1 MTNNLTRVSLI
12 MLLNGLGM
20 HRCVRTIL
28 LCLWAIMIN
37 HGPVKA
43 DINVSYSIGDMLFAS
58 YDLPKDLLGTG
69 VRLASIEEY
78 TSLAAD
84 IPNFY
89 EKINIIDRSSTV
101 DELFLSTSSIVQ
113 DRKFD
118 LVFVMSENAK
128 VVDWY
133 NVEVV
138 SEGLKITDALFS
150 QGASRTEAQQ
160 PKTPPIAYN
169 AGNREVVALLSEVSR
184 QLSKTRNSTNTDT
197 AVNEPA
203 ITIAPQEP
211 VLVSSAPPTN
221 DVNVQEALPA
231 EVGDLNVRSADEP
244 TIQPGSATIISEV
257 RLATASM
264 KNFVL
269 TLLTA
274 GLALAMATALVIFK
288 TRESIAAGLQP
299 KTVTPPVPVVANEQ
313 SPASENF
320 LNYLKDENQ
329 RSQETYLKSMEMLVL
344 GVGMHSENK
353 QSENKQPEVMQR
365 PIAAAPTETSVG
377 EPKIASTA
385 GANASVPAT
394 AQPQTRVQK
403 AENLKR
409 DPVMKNIN
417 RPTTSNQSLTGTLPG
432 AETVS
437 AQVQEQLNLAEVY
450 KNMGDIFVA
459 QNLLQE
465 IIKTGNPAEVAR
477 ARDAIEKIGDV

>member
-1 MTNNLTRVSLI
+1 MTNNLARVYFIILCNGFARLRHLQT
-12 MLLNGLGM
+12 LLLF
-20 HRCVRTIL
+20 L
-28 LCLWAIMIN
+28 LCIIIKT
-37 HGPVKA
+37 GPVKA

-58 YDLPKDLLGTG
+58 YDLPKDLPDTS

-101 DELFLSTSSIVQ
+101 DELFLSTSSTVQ
-113 DRKFD
+113 DQKFD

-197 AVNEPA
+197 AVNEPTL
-203 ITIAPQEP
+203 TIAPQQP
-211 VLVSSAPPTN
+211 VLLSSAPPTN
-221 DVNVQEALPA
+221 DVNVQEALPV

-344 GVGMHSENK
+344 GVGMR
-353 QSENKQPEVMQR
+353 SENKQPEVIQQ
-365 PIAAAPTETSVG
+365 PIADVPTETGVG
-377 EPKIASTA
+377 EQKIGSTA
-385 GANASVPAT
+385 SANAAVPVN

-403 AENLKR
+403 AENPKR
-409 DPVMKNIN
+409 DQVVKNIN
-417 RPTTSNQSLTGTLPG
+417 RATASNQSLTGTLPG